1 MTNVYEKI
9 NVELPEE
16 KAIALPQKTD
26 DFTKIKGIG
35 SGTAEKLNVRKI
47 YTYRQLAEITP
58 EKLSEAPGVGIATAR
73 KFIEEAKKLLEGI
86 QEDNIV
92 KLPEP
97 SKEEPV
103 IVQKIQKDAASE
115 ELKTSEI
122 TESEVKEDFKR
133 KVGIQQRNVT
143 PCKQLLARS
152 DDKIE
157 NGITEFE
164 EIETETETEVDNIE
178 TFEVA
183 EVIVEEELPQ
193 EKFQREEK
201 PFETTE
207 KKWFSD
213 KFNPSRLTASHPP
226 VSKRSSQ
233 ETEVEENF
241 EPKEVTLQRNNTPY
255 KQLLARS
262 EVKVKN
268 EISEIEEIGIKPISE
283 SESEFKVEV
292 EEELEEVEEAREA
305 EDKYQEKVPVR
316 LENNLIVEPFES
328 ETSVPVEEIPR
339 EEDFNT
345 PTYTEF
351 PEVTEIPEI
360 PVDTNIPEISEIPT
374 SSRTLNRREDLASE
388 IAESLKD
395 LGYYSIPSAI
405 KALKPFLQDID
416 YLGCKLVSVNDN
428 SKLILLVPIKFCDL
442 EGRILIYEE
451 KIDYKP
457 HSKAQEFNSILKLH
471 QYTIDLL
478 KAKNAVFEDVVNG
491 DNFRSFIQKYLQV
504 RFTAEKSAR
513 NKKLYFVSSQTQYK
527 VLIEPILLTK
537 IPAKC
542 MEKSILFPYQRNTN
556 LHVIDWSNIA
566 TLLRFLEKKYKLIES
581 RAKKTNSIEIYQNAD
596 NKFRSSLRM
605 ASLPFLGY
613 SVVVLVIY
621 FSQLYFLLRLFN
633 SIGFAAIG
641 IYFFTIAYFYF
652 KFYKTKKDLTSEFE
666 TPYYLQNAQFSET
679 DLLCVKEEFADEQMA
694 QFGYECFGKDNDS
707 KVLEQIE
714 KDTIKENIVAKQQE
728 RDAPQLYELDLEPKN
743 SSIKEKPKSEVKYSS
758 FFDD

>member
-1 MTNVYEKI
+1 MTDVYEKI
-9 NVELPEE
+9 KVGHSEE
-16 KAIALPQKTD
+16 KSIGLPQTAD
-26 DFTKIKGIG
+26 NLTKIKGIG
-35 SGTAEKLNVRKI
+35 SGTAEKLNARKI

-58 EKLSEAPGVGIATAR
+58 EKLSEAPGIGIATAR
-73 KFIEEAKKLLEGI
+73 KFIEEAKNLLGEF
-86 QEDNIV
+86 QEI
-92 KLPEP
+92 
-97 SKEEPV
+97 
-103 IVQKIQKDAASE
+103 
-115 ELKTSEI
+115 
-122 TESEVKEDFKR
+122 
-133 KVGIQQRNVT
+133 
-143 PCKQLLARS
+143 
-152 DDKIE
+152 
-157 NGITEFE
+157 
-164 EIETETETEVDNIE
+164 EVDNIE

-183 EVIVEEELPQ
+183 EVIIEEDLSQ
-193 EKFQREEK
+193 EKFQIEEK
-201 PFETTE
+201 PSGTIE

-213 KFNPSRLTASHPP
+213 KFNHSRLTASYPP
-226 VSKRSSQ
+226 ILKRSSK
-233 ETEVEENF
+233 ETEVDKNF
-241 EPKEVTLQRNNTPY
+241 EPKEVTLQKNNTPY

-262 EVKVKN
+262 EVKVEN
-268 EISEIEEIGIKPISE
+268 AISEIEEIGIEPL
-283 SESEFKVEV
+283 SESEFVVEVEV
-292 EEELEEVEEAREA
+292 EEA
-305 EDKYQEKVPVR
+305 EDEYQEENPVR
-316 LENNLIVEPFES
+316 FENNITVETFES
-328 ETSVPVEEIPR
+328 EVSVPIEEIPR
-339 EEDFNT
+339 EEYVVT
-345 PTYTEF
+345 PAYTEF
-351 PEVTEIPEI
+351 PKVTKIPEI

-374 SSRTLNRREDLASE
+374 SSRTLNRREDPANE

-395 LGYYSIPSAI
+395 LGYYSIPSEI
-405 KALKPFLQDID
+405 KALKPFFQDVD

-428 SKLILLVPIKFCDL
+428 SKLILLVPINFCDL
-442 EGRILIYEE
+442 EGRVLIYEE

-457 HSKAQEFNSILKLH
+457 RSKAQESNSLLKLH
-471 QYTIDLL
+471 QYTNALL

-491 DNFRSFIQKYLQV
+491 DNFQDFFQRYLQV

-527 VLIEPILLTK
+527 ILIEPILLTK

-542 MEKSILFPYQRNTN
+542 MEKSILFPYQRKTN

-581 RAKKTNSIEIYQNAD
+581 RAKKTNSIEIYHNAD

-605 ASLPFLGY
+605 ASLPFIGY

-641 IYFFTIAYFYF
+641 IYLFTIAYFYF

-666 TPYYLQNAQFSET
+666 TPYYLQNAKFSET
-679 DLLCVKEEFADEQMA
+679 DLLCVKEEFTDEQMA

-714 KDTIKENIVAKQQE
+714 KDTIKENVVAKQQE